1 LTQYCFIDDSGDPG
15 LSNVQTSST
24 HFALALVQL
33 NKRAPLVELS
43 NIRRMLYLSPNF
55 EFKYHKAK
63 PHQKALFFEA
73 IRPIPFR
80 VYAVVVH
87 KAGLGKQ
94 FSTMSGQDFTIEFI
108 SSLVLRTSILDIA
121 NDVLVVDGATPTFI
135 RSLRIRLS
143 DSCRQLN
150 RVRPFQK
157 IVGGDSSS
165 EDGLQLTDML
175 AGTIRHY
182 VMGVDRTYYH
192 TFANKVVELWE
203 VPPKD
208 K

>member
-1 LTQYCFIDDSGDPG
+1 MTQYFFIDDSGDPG
-15 LSNVQTSST
+15 LSHAQASST

-33 NKRAPLVELS
+33 NKREPLIELS
-43 NIRRMLYLSPNF
+43 NIRRTLYLSPNF

-80 VYAVVVH
+80 VYAVAVH

-94 FSTMSGQDFTIEFI
+94 FSTMSGQDFIIEFI
-108 SSLVLRTSILDIA
+108 TGLVLRTSAFDIA
-121 NDVLVVDGATPTFI
+121 NDVLVVDGATPAFI

-143 DSCRQLN
+143 DACRQLN
-150 RVRPFQK
+150 RMRPFQK

-165 EDGLQLTDML
+165 EDALQLADML
-175 AGTIRHY
+175 AGAIRHY
-182 VMGVDRTYYH
+182 VVGIDRSYYQ
-192 TFANKVVELWE
+192 TFAGKVVDLWE
-203 VPPKD
+203 VPTKD
-208 K
+208 E